1 MNGWWMVDNG
11 VTAKAT
17 LKMKGDKITIIHSH
31 KGGGDNGGKVHE

>member
-1 MNGWWMVDNG
+1 MVDNG

-17 LKMKGDKITIIHSH
+17 LKMKGDMTIIHSH